1 VSAHSAHD
9 DHGICKL
16 ADPPERLLM
25 FGSADTVTPEVSVT
39 PREQAAGHRRPR
51 ATRRAAPRRCA
62 RRSAL
67 RSGQPRI
74 ARIGAALPRLDVWIT
89 TGTDGQIAGFVGA
102 GTRGLAETEDPDHR
116 RPR

>member
-39 PREQAAGHRRPR
+39 PREQAGR
-51 ATRRAAPRRCA
+51 APASEGDPPIRTP
-62 RRSAL
+62 SL
-67 RSGQPRI
+67 RSQKRVAFGSARI

-102 GTRGLAETEDPDHR
+102 GTRG
-116 RPR
+116 